1 MKRSAT
7 YAKEIIASLRESSE
21 SKSDEPFT
29 KKMGEVL
36 KEIAYSE
43 IKIQREKKKTSL
55 TDAQVA
61 SMFREARKKFGAVCR
76 KVAISREDIL
86 ISVMEFD
93 SAVRQLYSPAF
104 VIWYNENV
112 VPKVEDPRELI
123 ANETN
128 VKI

>member
-7 YAKEIIASLRESSE
+7 YAKEIIVSLRESSE
-21 SKSDEPFT
+21 TKSDTPFT
-29 KKMGEVL
+29 KKMGEIL

-43 IKIQREKKKTSL
+43 IKVQREKKDSM

-76 KVAISREDIL
+76 KVSVSRADIL
-86 ISVMEFD
+86 ISVREFD
-93 SAVRQLYSPAF
+93 SAVRQIYSPAF
-104 VIWYNENV
+104 VVWYDENV

-123 ANETN
+123 ADETN
-128 VKI
+128 VTI

>member
-43 IKIQREKKKTSL
+43 IKIQREKKDSM

-76 KVAISREDIL
+76 KVSVSREDIL

-93 SAVRQLYSPAF
+93 SAVRQIYSAAF
-104 VIWYNENV
+104 VVWYNENV